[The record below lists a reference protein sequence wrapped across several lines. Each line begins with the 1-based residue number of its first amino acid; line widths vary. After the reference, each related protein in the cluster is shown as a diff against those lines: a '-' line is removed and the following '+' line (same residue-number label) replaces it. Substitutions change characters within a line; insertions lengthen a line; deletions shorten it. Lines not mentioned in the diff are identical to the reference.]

1 MIHRTEPAWQTPVWQ
16 QSLNSA
22 FNDVE
27 ALFDY
32 LELDKSLLP
41 ASLASAKAFRLKVPR
56 GYAELIT
63 KGDPNDPLLLQVLP
77 RGVELE
83 DAPGF
88 TTDPLGELKRREG
101 PGVLQKYQGRAL
113 LLATAA
119 CGINCRYCFRRHYP
133 YGDDPAH
140 REQWQ
145 PALDY
150 FRENNDISEVIL
162 SGGDPLSLSD
172 DTLRDLVEALAEIPH
187 VRRLRIHSRLPV
199 VLPER
204 ITGELLDLLGDSWLQ
219 PVMVLHVN
227 HPRELSD
234 AALEALSALNT
245 SRVTLFNQSVLLKG
259 VNDDPDILARLS
271 ESLFAARVIPYYL
284 HLLDRVQGAA
294 HFEVSQE
301 QARKTYQSL
310 RKMVPGYLLPRLVRD
325 DGELPYKL
333 PIL

>member
-162 SGGDPLSLSD
+162 SGGDPLALSD

-204 ITGELLDLLGDSWLQ
+204 ITGELLNLLGDSWLQ

-245 SRVTLFNQSVLLKG
+245 SGVTLFNQSVLLKG
-259 VNDDPDILARLS
+259 VNDDPEILARLS

-301 QARKTYQSL
+301 QARKTYQDL

>member
-1 MIHRTEPAWQTPVWQ
+1 
-16 QSLNSA
+16 
-22 FNDVE
+22 
-27 ALFDY
+27 
-32 LELDKSLLP
+32 
-41 ASLASAKAFRLKVPR
+41 
-56 GYAELIT
+56 
-63 KGDPNDPLLLQVLP
+63 
-77 RGVELE
+77 
-83 DAPGF
+83 
-88 TTDPLGELKRREG
+88 EG

-172 DTLRDLVEALAEIPH
+172 DTLRDLVDALAEIPH

-234 AALEALSALNT
+234 TALEALSALNT
-245 SRVTLFNQSVLLKG
+245 SGVTLFNQSVLLKG
-259 VNDDPDILARLS
+259 VNDDPEILARLS

-301 QARKTYQSL
+301 QARKTYHSL